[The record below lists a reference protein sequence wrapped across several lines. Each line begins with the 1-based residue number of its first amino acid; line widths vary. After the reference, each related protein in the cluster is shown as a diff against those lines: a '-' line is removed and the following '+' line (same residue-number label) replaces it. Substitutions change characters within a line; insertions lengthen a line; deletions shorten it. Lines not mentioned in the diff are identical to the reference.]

1 VRDPRRAPGV
11 RLQAV
16 VARRLL
22 EIAHVSILAVVT
34 VLASSTAQRPLAP
47 GWPVEMVTY
56 IVSLE
61 FRPSALGGRPAAG
74 GLAAASPFGSSAP
87 GRRFVAIL
95 SAAVVVLASHP
106 LLERIP
112 LVQHVR
118 PPIPHF
124 SVG

>member
-1 VRDPRRAPGV
+1 MRDPRRASGV

-34 VLASSTAQRPLAP
+34 VLASSTARRPLAP

-61 FRPSALGGRPAAG
+61 FRPSALGGRPAANSCRMACCLLAVSCIIG
-74 GLAAASPFGSSAP
+74 GSPP
-87 GRRFVAIL
+87 TL
-95 SAAVVVLASHP
+95 AVVYEAQMPRSIL
-106 LLERIP
+106 
-112 LVQHVR
+112 
-118 PPIPHF
+118 
-124 SVG
+124 

>member
-1 VRDPRRAPGV
+1 VCDSRRASGV

-22 EIAHVSILAVVT
+22 EVAHVRVLAVVT
-34 VLASSTAQRPLAP
+34 VIASGTARRPLAS
-47 GWPVEMVTY
+47 GWPVEMVTH

-61 FRPSALGGRPAAG
+61 FRTPALGGRPAAG
-74 GLAAASPFGSSAP
+74 GRTAASPSGSASS

-95 SAAVVVLASHP
+95 SATVVVLAPHP

-112 LVQHVR
+112 LV
-118 PPIPHF
+118 
-124 SVG
+124 